1 MRLRAL
7 GSVLLA
13 TAVLLLAAC
22 GQTVTPA
29 PEVPAEV
36 PAPEPPPEPPPA
48 VEEPEPE
55 PEPEA
60 CAGGAIPDDGS
71 VDTGYGYVPSA
82 VMGVYLQR
90 FDSGDLPSRE
100 LSEVCVCWLRTR
112 ADDSIDFEVVFYE
125 DLGSRPGD
133 APYAKVRATA
143 TEVPKGVDAAGRF
156 YSVDVSGVTLAEGT
170 SYIGV
175 HWNPS
180 ASKFVFVC
188 VDRGEDTEVTEV
200 FSMED
205 RSPVWSNIKHSR
217 DPIFA
222 PHRAIMIRAKSA
234 ESDPETP

>member
-36 PAPEPPPEPPPA
+36 PEPAPPPPA
-48 VEEPEPE
+48 PPPPAPPPVEEPEP
-55 PEPEA
+55 

-112 ADDSIDFEVVFYE
+112 ADDDLDFEVVFYE
-125 DLGSRPGD
+125 DLGGRPGD
-133 APYAKVRATA
+133 APYATVQATA

-175 HWNPS
+175 HWDPS
-180 ASKFVFVC
+180 ASTFFFVC
-188 VDRGEDTEVTEV
+188 TDTGEDTEITEV

-205 RSPVWSNIKHSR
+205 RSPVWTNIKNSR
-217 DPIFA
+217 DPIFK
-222 PHRAIMIRAKSA
+222 PHRAIMIRATSA
-234 ESDPETP
+234 QPGPEAP